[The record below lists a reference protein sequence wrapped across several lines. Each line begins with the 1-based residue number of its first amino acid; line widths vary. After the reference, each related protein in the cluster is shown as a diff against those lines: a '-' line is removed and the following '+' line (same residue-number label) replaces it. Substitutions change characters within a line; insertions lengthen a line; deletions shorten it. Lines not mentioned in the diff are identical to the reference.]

1 MKGGKRRRV
10 IIFRVLLLL
19 LLHHLLSSS
28 PSSSSSSSSVGYP
41 NWVRGGLVAKLGTRR
56 GHKHLRSGNEEEK
69 GLVGPRW
76 RGEAKE
82 IEGGRREGKR
92 GSESTRSLGARR
104 LSLFLFRTR
113 GCMRDCSRP
122 WRAERG
128 CCLGV
133 HYSGLL
139 ISIHLLPSAH
149 PTPPA
154 TESEGEKENERWR

>member
-1 MKGGKRRRV
+1 M
-10 IIFRVLLLL
+10 
-19 LLHHLLSSS
+19 SSY
-28 PSSSSSSSSVGYP
+28 SSSSSVGYP

-69 GLVGPRW
+69 DSVGPRW
-76 RGEAKE
+76 RGGEAKE

-92 GSESTRSLGARR
+92 RSAREYPRHFSLSLSLGARSRR
-104 LSLFLFRTR
+104 LSFPLSNERMHERLLQTVES
-113 GCMRDCSRP
+113 G
-122 WRAERG
+122 ERG

-154 TESEGEKENERWR
+154 TESKGERESERRR